1 MKSISR
7 RALSLYALIIL
18 FLAGGVLL
26 YFNLISN
33 ADSWAMNRA
42 NQHLYFSGNLA
53 TAGDIKDTNGE
64 ILVSTKDGV
73 RVYNGN
79 KNVRKAVL
87 HTVGDSAGYIASGIQ
102 TSFKDELT
110 GYTLVDGVY
119 NLKRYGKGNDIKLTL
134 NANICEAAYK
144 ALGAKKGTVAVMNYK
159 TGELVCIVSTPS
171 YDILNKPDDINT
183 DTSGKYDGIY
193 MNRFFSGLYTPGS
206 TFKVITAACAIENI
220 HDIYNRTFECKGKVQ
235 IGEGY
240 VICNGT
246 HGKVGFEKALNKS
259 CNVAFALI
267 AEELGSEK
275 LTSTAERLGFN
286 SAERLTVSEKIKAST
301 SRINLTNSSAL
312 DIGWAGIGQYT
323 TLINPCQMLTVISA
337 IANNG
342 TAVSPYLVE
351 EITTPEGKSNFT
363 AESKVLGEY
372 FTTDTAQKLDGLLRS
387 NVTNQ
392 YGDSYFPKMKMCGK
406 TGTAEIS
413 DSKDANP
420 NALFVGYSQLGE
432 MPFAIIVVVEDT
444 TSAIK
449 SAVPIASKVMKEVK
463 SEYSN

>member
-7 RALSLYALIIL
+7 RALSLYAIILL
-18 FLAGGVLL
+18 FLAGGILL

-42 NQHLYFSGNLA
+42 NQHLYSSGNLA
-53 TAGDIKDTNGE
+53 TAGDIKDTDGE
-64 ILVSTKDGV
+64 ILVTTENGV
-73 RVYNGN
+73 RVYNDN
-79 KNVRKAVL
+79 KNIRKAVL

-110 GYTLVDGVY
+110 GYTLTDGVY
-119 NLKRYGKGNDIKLTL
+119 NLKRYGKGNDVTLTL
-134 NANICEAAYK
+134 NADICETAYK
-144 ALGAKKGTVAVMNYK
+144 ALGDKKGTVAVMNYK
-159 TGELVCIVSTPS
+159 TGELVCIVSNPT
-171 YDILNKPDDINT
+171 YDILDKPNDINT

-220 HDIYNRTFECKGKVQ
+220 PDIYDRTFECKGKVQ

-246 HGKVGFEKALNKS
+246 HGKIGFKKALNKS

-267 AEELGSEK
+267 AEELGAEK
-275 LTSTAERLGFN
+275 LTATATRLGFN
-286 SAERLTVSEKIKAST
+286 STERMTVSGKIKANT
-301 SRINLTNSSAL
+301 SKINLTEAKAL

-323 TLINPCQMLTVISA
+323 TLVNPCQMLTVISA

-342 TAVSPYLVE
+342 TAMSPYLVE
-351 EITTPEGKSNFT
+351 EITTPEGKVSFS
-363 AESKVLGEY
+363 AESTILGEY
-372 FTTDTAQKLDGLLRS
+372 FTTDTAQKLDEMLRS
-387 NVTNQ
+387 NVKNQ

-413 DSKDANP
+413 DNPDTNP
-420 NALFVGYSQLGE
+420 NALFVGYSQLPE
-432 MPFAIIVVVEDT
+432 MPFAIIVMVEDS

-463 SEYSN
+463 SEYIK